1 MRFIRS
7 STNWQMRAKECK
19 TVSETID
26 KAILEL
32 RELLTSGNSNIDID
46 ADGNLIFENHET
58 KCECC
63 GYVLG
68 NTEQDGFYMRYMKCP
83 NCGYIQYVPNCKRV
97 PPFWRCKV
105 VDKEGKAVLD
115 FDGTV
120 RLFEGDE
127 SAKEYILYCKMEDKW
142 MSIKVEWNGDVY

>member
-1 MRFIRS
+1 MRSIRS
-7 STNWQMRAKECK
+7 STNWQMRAKECR

-32 RELLTSGNSNIDID
+32 RELLISGNSNID
-46 ADGNLIFENHET
+46 ADGNLILENYET

-68 NTEQDGFYMRYMKCP
+68 NTKQDGFYMRYMKCP

-97 PPFWRCKV
+97 PPFWFYKI
-105 VDKEGKAVLD
+105 VDDKGKDILDFKGNCRRFEGKEQA
-115 FDGTV
+115 
-120 RLFEGDE
+120 E
-127 SAKEYILYCKMEDKW
+127 EYIAFCNMIEKW
-142 MSIKVEWNGDVY
+142 MPVKVEWYGDVF